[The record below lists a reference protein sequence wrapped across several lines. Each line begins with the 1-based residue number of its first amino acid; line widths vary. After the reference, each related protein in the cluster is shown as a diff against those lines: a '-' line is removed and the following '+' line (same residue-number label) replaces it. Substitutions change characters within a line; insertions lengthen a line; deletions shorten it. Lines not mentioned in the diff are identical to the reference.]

1 MPGWQTRLT
10 EDRSELLAFLNEDRP
25 YAALAIGDLEQ
36 RFFAE
41 STFAVAEA
49 DGRIGAMALHF
60 RGITPS
66 PLQLMGDN
74 GGLRA
79 IVDEQPCP
87 GTAYVVA
94 RPEHVPVVE
103 EFYDW
108 DRSELMWRMTMR
120 SEDFRGGTGG
130 CVRLCNDLR
139 PGQSDGP
146 LCLRRSQLVHPRAHG
161 APRLL
166 RGLRRRAGRRGRRNP
181 PGQPDLRR
189 RGRRERIHDAAWS
202 RARLRHGRDE
212 RRRSRPRTAGHP
224 GHRPGG
230 RPGQRERDPH
240 LRAPRFPAP
249 LSHRRRTSPPSSP
262 VRRSWSTAAT
272 RRRRRDADL
281 SGDAVPAQGGDATP
295 RPGASG
301 ARPPRHRAGSAART
315 SSSSL
320 KACFGAFSRCSLQP
334 STPAAEPCTPC
345 S

>member
-108 DRSELMWRMTMR
+108 DSRGLMLRMAMR
-120 SEDFRGGTGG
+120 SEDFRGGTDH
-130 CVRLCNDLR
+130 CVRLTTSALDSLTGLYACGGVSSFT
-139 PGQSDGP
+139 PEHMEHHVFYGVFEDG
-146 LCLRRSQLVHPRAHG
+146 QLVAAAGTHLVSRTYGVAAVASVYTTPRCRGRGYGTATTSALVGHLVRQGIEDIVLSVGQDNEGAIRIYERLGFRRHCPIVARRFLLRHRRADHGRRRLHG
-161 APRLL
+161 AGGGMRTYLAT
-166 RGLRRRAGRRGRRNP
+166 RYRRREETRRRAQELVALGHHVTARWVRG
-181 PGQPDLRR
+181 
-189 RGRRERIHDAAWS
+189 
-202 RARLRHGRDE
+202 
-212 RRRSRPRTAGHP
+212 
-224 GHRPGG
+224 
-230 RPGQRERDPH
+230 
-240 LRAPRFPAP
+240 
-249 LSHRRRTSPPSSP
+249 SHI
-262 VRRSWSTAAT
+262 
-272 RRRRRDADL
+272 L
-281 SGDAVPAQGGDATP
+281 
-295 RPGASG
+295 
-301 ARPPRHRAGSAART
+301 
-315 SSSSL
+315 L
-320 KACFGAFSRCSLQP
+320 
-334 STPAAEPCTPC
+334 
-345 S
+345 